1 MSSNPQ
7 DLPPG
12 AMLALRYRIGPVLG
26 RGGMGVVYRARHLGL
41 DRDVA
46 LKVVPPGV
54 GDRASTVRFE
64 REARNSARLDH
75 PGCVRVLDVGTTPDG
90 HRFLAMELLDGPTL
104 RSRMKEPMPARDAA
118 WLAARI
124 LDALDHAH
132 GRGVLHRD
140 VKPENIV
147 LVGGS
152 PVLIDFGLSW
162 AMGDA
167 HVTRAGT
174 TVGSPSYL
182 APERALGHDGDH
194 RVDVYAMGVILYELI
209 AGKKPFAAATPVQL
223 AWMHAHRDAPPLPS
237 VAPTVP
243 LALASIVHRALA
255 KDPAQRFATSAE
267 MARALDAL
275 HHLSGNLA
283 PGEAAADEESTALLW
298 SPRSRVKDLVGRL
311 RYGRW
316 RWKTA

>member
-1 MSSNPQ
+1 MSNSTAQ

-12 AMLALRYRIGPVLG
+12 ALLALRYRIGPVLG
-26 RGGMGVVYRARHLGL
+26 RGGMGVVYRAHHLALG
-41 DRDVA
+41 RDVA
-46 LKVVPPGV
+46 LKVVPPGI

-64 REARNSARLDH
+64 REARNAARLDH

-90 HRFLAMELLDGPTL
+90 LRFLAMDLLDGPTL
-104 RSRMKEPMPARDAA
+104 RSRMQAPMPAHDAA
-118 WLAARI
+118 WMTARI

-147 LVGGS
+147 LVRGQ

-182 APERALGHDGDH
+182 APERALGQDGDH
-194 RVDVYAMGVILYELI
+194 RVDVYAMGVILYEMI
-209 AGKKPFAAATPVQL
+209 AGRKPFAAATPVQL

-237 VAPTVP
+237 VAPGAP
-243 LALASIVHRALA
+243 LALSPIVHRALA
-255 KDPAQRFATSAE
+255 KDPATRPSAGE
-267 MARALDAL
+267 MARTLDAL
-275 HHLSGNLA
+275 KLH
-283 PGEAAADEESTALLW
+283 AAATVAAVDPMDEESTALMW
-298 SPRSRVKDLVGRL
+298 SPRSRVRDLVGRL

-316 RWKTA
+316 RWRPA